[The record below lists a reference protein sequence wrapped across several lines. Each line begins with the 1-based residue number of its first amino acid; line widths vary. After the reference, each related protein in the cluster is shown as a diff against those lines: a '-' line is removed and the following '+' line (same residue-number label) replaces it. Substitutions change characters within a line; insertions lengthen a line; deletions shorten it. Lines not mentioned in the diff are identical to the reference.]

1 MKHSLFLLVFSALVT
16 GCFTGPHAVNIRKAE
31 NLGSPQNVAQIL
43 NTLQTVF
50 GPENTK
56 HFDSGNLIDIFV
68 GGGRN
73 ALKVERALQNLCNR
87 MFPKTMLGRPT
98 SSSSIH
104 EEVYLGFDLG
114 IPIPI
119 AKHFAQ
125 GISTINAQLAPNSEL
140 SPKIGRRGRHE
151 SRFRYCPS
159 YPDSGIVHIVFGWQL
174 MIRNNMSS
182 FETFISDILGEPKDY
197 HILIAKNHYF
207 RPLIE
212 EYKPQYDAH
221 IAKKQ
226 QRRQEAILKAEER
239 RRSSEQEKKKS
250 QERERRSEGI

>member
-1 MKHSLFLLVFSALVT
+1 MKHSFFLLVFSALVT

-68 GGGRN
+68 GGARN
-73 ALKVERALQNLCNR
+73 AHNVERALQNLCNNI
-87 MFPKTMLGRPT
+87 FPRTMLGRPA
-98 SSSSIH
+98 SSSSSH
-104 EEVYLGFDLG
+104 EEVNLGFDLR
-114 IPIPI
+114 ITIPI
-119 AKHFAQ
+119 AEHFAQ
-125 GISTINAQLAPNSEL
+125 GISAINKQLAPDAEL
-140 SPKIGRRGRHE
+140 STKIGRRGKHE
-151 SRFRYCPS
+151 SRFSYCPS
-159 YPDSGIVHIVFGWQL
+159 YPDSGMVHIVFGWQVV
-174 MIRNNMSS
+174 IRNNISS
-182 FETFISDILGEPKDY
+182 FEAFISDVLGEPKDY
-197 HILIAKNHYF
+197 HILIAKSDYF
-207 RPLIE
+207 RPLIG

-221 IAKKQ
+221 VAKKQ

-239 RRSSEQEKKKS
+239 RRSSEQEKKKL